1 MNPTLIHQPTKC
13 ILCGHVFKS
22 DLLGSAAIVG
32 SNPKAKLQQVAAMVN
47 PLMKHLQKSHPD
59 AIQAAQMSGGEF
71 AGYLMV
77 SKCFEMDNA
86 TAEKLGTDYTRWSVH
101 RLTARKEAH
110 PSNERIRDRAREVW
124 SSTDWKTRGT
134 AESDTVFEGMV
145 TLLCEMRDAIEEK
158 DRYSTPQPVSE
169 NENGKRN

>member
-86 TAEKLGTDYTRWSVH
+86 TAEKLGTDFTRWNVH
-101 RLTARKEAH
+101 KLTARKEAH
-110 PSNERIRDRAREVW
+110 PSDERIRDRVAQIFQGLDTPHYAHFAVEV
-124 SSTDWKTRGT
+124 
-134 AESDTVFEGMV
+134 EN
-145 TLLCEMRDAIEEK
+145 LLREMRDAIEEK
-158 DRYSTPQPVSE
+158 DRYSTPQPVP
-169 NENGKRN
+169 ENGQPN

>member
-77 SKCFEMDNA
+77 SKCFEMDSA
-86 TAEKLGTDYTRWSVH
+86 TAEKLGTDFTRWNVH
-101 RLTARKEAH
+101 KLTARKEAH
-110 PSNERIRDRAREVW
+110 PSDERIKERVATWFAANNDRSLFNIEL
-124 SSTDWKTRGT
+124 
-134 AESDTVFEGMV
+134 GMV
-145 TLLCEMRDAIEEK
+145 SLLCEMRDAIEEK

>member
-59 AIQAAQMSGGEF
+59 AIQHAQMSGGEF

-77 SKCFEMDNA
+77 SKCFEMDSA
-86 TAEKLGTDYTRWSVH
+86 TAEKLGTDFTRWNVH
-101 RLTARKEAH
+101 QLTARKEAS
-110 PSNERIRDRAREVW
+110 PSDERIRERVRD
-124 SSTDWKTRGT
+124 
-134 AESDTVFEGMV
+134 VFNRHEGSRKPLLRSPFLEEAV
-145 TLLCEMRDAIEEK
+145 CILLCEMRDAIEEK
-158 DRYSTPQPVSE
+158 ARYSSAQPVSE

>member
-32 SNPKAKLQQVAAMVN
+32 LNPKAKLQQVAAMVN

-77 SKCFEMDNA
+77 SKCFEMDSA
-86 TAEKLGTDYTRWSVH
+86 TAEKLGTDFTRWSVH
-101 RLTARKEAH
+101 KLTARPEAH
-110 PSNERIRDRAREVW
+110 PSVERIKERVNQEMAEFSAEFEKVDDAPSINER
-124 SSTDWKTRGT
+124 
-134 AESDTVFEGMV
+134 MV
-145 TLLCEMRDAIEEK
+145 KLLCEMRDAIEEK